1 MFGRAKAM
9 GKRRTCYACKAQ
21 SVRSKKYIS
30 HNDTDMNDNDVE
42 NKSLQHEI
50 IGELRMFF
58 QP

>member
-1 MFGRAKAM
+1 M